1 MEPVLPALESESPR
15 RVVMVAYPDAQLL
28 DISGPLQVFA
38 TASRILAKSP
48 REDARP
54 YDVLVLAREAGPL
67 RTCSGI
73 EVYASRIGDID
84 PDSID
89 TLLISGGH
97 GSAAASR
104 DPILLDWIRGASLR
118 ARRAGSVCTGA
129 FLLASAGL
137 LDGRRA
143 TTHWALCAELARSF
157 PAVRVEPDAIF
168 VHDRGIWSS
177 AGITAGM
184 DLALAMV
191 ELDLG
196 RAMALDVARV
206 HVMFLKRP
214 GGQSQFSAHLAAQ
227 MADEGPLADLIAWV
241 VEHPGADLRA
251 EELARRAKMSL
262 RTFARVFSRELGTT
276 PADFVERVRVE
287 AARRILEESDEPV
300 EGVATRAGFGDP
312 ERMRRAFMRRLG
324 VPPKSYRSRF
334 RTSLSPRAEV
344 LQ

>member
-1 MEPVLPALESESPR
+1 
-15 RVVMVAYPDAQLL
+15 MVAYPDAQLL
-28 DISGPLQVFA
+28 DITGPLQVFA
-38 TASRILAKSP
+38 TASRILAGSP
-48 REDARP
+48 REGAHP
-54 YDVLVLAREAGPL
+54 YDVVVLARDAGPV

-73 EVYASRIGDID
+73 ELLARGIADVD
-84 PDSID
+84 PASID
-89 TLLISGGH
+89 TLLISGGQ
-97 GSAAASR
+97 GSPAASR
-104 DPILLDWIRGASLR
+104 DPALLDWIRGAAPR
-118 ARRAGSVCTGA
+118 ARRTGSVCTGA
-129 FLLASAGL
+129 FVLASAGL

-143 TTHWALCAELARSF
+143 TTHWALCADLARSF

-168 VHDRGIWSS
+168 VHDRGVWSS

-196 RAMALDVARV
+196 RATALEVARV

-214 GGQSQFSAHLAAQ
+214 GGQSQFSSHLAAQ
-227 MADEGPLADLIAWV
+227 MADEGPLADLVAWV

-262 RTFARVFSRELGTT
+262 RTFARAFSRELGTT

-287 AARRILEESDEPV
+287 AARRFLEESDEPV
-300 EGVATRAGFGDP
+300 EGVAVRSGFGDP

-324 VPPKSYRSRF
+324 VPPKSYRNRF
-334 RTSLSPRAEV
+334 RTSLSPRTEV

>member
-1 MEPVLPALESESPR
+1 MDTVVPESPR
-15 RVVMVAYPDAQLL
+15 KVAMVAYPDAQLL
-28 DISGPLQVFA
+28 DITGPLQVFA
-38 TASRILAKSP
+38 TASQILTRSP
-48 REDARP
+48 QPGARP
-54 YDVLVLAREAGPL
+54 YEVRILAREAGPL

-73 EVYASRIGDID
+73 ELLADRIDDID
-84 PDSID
+84 PASID
-89 TLLISGGH
+89 TLLISGGL
-97 GSAAASR
+97 GSSAASQDAVL
-104 DPILLDWIRGASLR
+104 IDWIRR
-118 ARRAGSVCTGA
+118 AALKTRRVGSVCTGA

-143 TTHWALCAELARSF
+143 TTHWALCSELARSF

-196 RAMALDVARV
+196 RAAALDVARV

-214 GGQSQFSAHLAAQ
+214 GGQSQFSAQLAAQ
-227 MADEGPLADLIAWV
+227 MAEEGPLAELLAWV

-262 RTFARVFSRELGTT
+262 RTFSRAFSRELGTT

-287 AARRILEESDEPV
+287 AARRILEQSDEPV
-300 EGVATRAGFGDP
+300 EGVAVRAGFGDP

-324 VPPKSYRSRF
+324 VPPKSYRNRF
-334 RTSLSPRAEV
+334 RSSLSPREEV